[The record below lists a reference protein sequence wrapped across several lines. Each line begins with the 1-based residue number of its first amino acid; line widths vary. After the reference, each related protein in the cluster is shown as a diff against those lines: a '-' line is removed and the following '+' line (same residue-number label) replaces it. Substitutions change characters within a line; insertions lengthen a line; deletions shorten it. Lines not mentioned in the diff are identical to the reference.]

1 MIAGLVALA
10 RVSRRS
16 AQAKAFYDELAAER
30 KLLTVL
36 ADAGATDK
44 LAKRFIND
52 AVGGI
57 SVQQRGGRL
66 YFAFDEFGSEMASRV
81 NPDGTTSFLTV
92 VPGLNSFEFV
102 VWNRSDKRTLTL
114 RDAQHEYVYREK

>member
-44 LAKRFIND
+44 LAKRFVND

-66 YFAFDEFGSEMASRV
+66 YLPSTSSAARWRHASIRMER
-81 NPDGTTSFLTV
+81 P
-92 VPGLNSFEFV
+92 
-102 VWNRSDKRTLTL
+102 RSSQSCR
-114 RDAQHEYVYREK
+114 A